1 MLVQWIKHSAENIT
15 VKLDQTHFKKGVDF
29 GMYPLGKKNLH
40 FITLMYCVFL
50 RAYILCI
57 TVPLKWPC
65 YCACIYY
72 HIYIYSYINSKLL
85 HERKSSIC
93 EADSVED
100 ELHIKLFMLYNQLS
114 MFHDLFENDQY
125 HTFYSI
131 LFSLMFIF
139 PTCNLPNIKESF
151 GNFSES
157 VCPLDLKIFNC
168 HN

>member
-1 MLVQWIKHSAENIT
+1 MQS
-15 VKLDQTHFKKGVDF
+15 
-29 GMYPLGKKNLH
+29 LGKTNSAFYNSYVL
-40 FITLMYCVFL
+40 CVSKSLFCVL
-50 RAYILCI
+50 RLC
-57 TVPLKWPC
+57 
-65 YCACIYY
+65 YHAHIYY
-72 HIYIYSYINSKLL
+72 HIYIYSYINGKLL

-114 MFHDLFENDQY
+114 TFHDLFENDQY
-125 HTFYSI
+125 YTFDSI

>member
-1 MLVQWIKHSAENIT
+1 MKKILYSKIRPNALK
-15 VKLDQTHFKKGVDF
+15 KKGVDF
-29 GMYPLGKKNLH
+29 GMKPLGKKKSAFYNSYVL
-40 FITLMYCVFL
+40 CVSRSLFCVL
-50 RAYILCI
+50 RFYWNDRVIIYAR
-57 TVPLKWPC
+57 
-65 YCACIYY
+65 IYY
-72 HIYIYSYINSKLL
+72 HIYIYSYINGKLL

-93 EADSVED
+93 KADSVED

-114 MFHDLFENDQY
+114 TFHDLFENDQY
-125 HTFYSI
+125 YTFYSI

>member
-1 MLVQWIKHSAENIT
+1 MECSPWL
-15 VKLDQTHFKKGVDF
+15 
-29 GMYPLGKKNLH
+29 KKNLH

-57 TVPLKWPC
+57 TVLLKWPC
-65 YCACIYY
+65 YYACIYY
-72 HIYIYSYINSKLL
+72 HIYIYSYINGKLL

-114 MFHDLFENDQY
+114 TFHDLFENDQY
-125 HTFYSI
+125 YTFYSI

>member
-1 MLVQWIKHSAENIT
+1 MQ
-15 VKLDQTHFKKGVDF
+15 
-29 GMYPLGKKNLH
+29 PLGKNNLD

-50 RAYILCI
+50 RAYSVYYGSIEMAVLLYI
-57 TVPLKWPC
+57 
-65 YCACIYY
+65 YARIYY
-72 HIYIYSYINSKLL
+72 HIYIYSYINGKLL

-93 EADSVED
+93 KADSVED

-114 MFHDLFENDQY
+114 TFCDLFENDQY
-125 HTFYSI
+125 YTFYSI

-139 PTCNLPNIKESF
+139 PTCINLPNIKESF
-151 GNFSES
+151 GNLSES

>member
-1 MLVQWIKHSAENIT
+1 MLVQWIIHSAENIT
-15 VKLDQTHFKKGVDF
+15 VKLDQTHLKKGVDF

-65 YCACIYY
+65 YYACIYY

-85 HERKSSIC
+85 HERKSSIG

-100 ELHIKLFMLYNQLS
+100 ELHIKLFMLYNQLYQRFMIYLRTIS
-114 MFHDLFENDQY
+114 TTRF
-125 HTFYSI
+125 I
-131 LFSLMFIF
+131 LFSF
-139 PTCNLPNIKESF
+139 PLCLF
-151 GNFSES
+151 F
-157 VCPLDLKIFNC
+157 
-168 HN
+168 